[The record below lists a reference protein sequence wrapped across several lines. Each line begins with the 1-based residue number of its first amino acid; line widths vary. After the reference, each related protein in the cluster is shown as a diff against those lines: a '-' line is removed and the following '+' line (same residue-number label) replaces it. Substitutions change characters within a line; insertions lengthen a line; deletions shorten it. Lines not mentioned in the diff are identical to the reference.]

1 MCPSVPPD
9 PLPVPVSLL
18 TSTCPCVPPDTH
30 VSLCLQVV
38 ASGPGLKGGCV
49 GVPAP
54 FSIATQGAGSGG
66 LGLTVEGPC
75 EAKIECQD
83 NGDGSCA
90 VSYLPTAPGEY
101 HINILFAGRHIP
113 GSPFTAAVTAPFD
126 PAKVT
131 ASGPGLERGRAGEA
145 AVFSVDCSQAGE
157 AELTIEIRSEAGA
170 KAEVLVQNNRDGT
183 YAITYTPACAGAY
196 TITINY
202 GGLPVPNC
210 PVRVTVDPAIDT
222 SSVKV
227 YGKGVEPRGEGGATQ
242 GLLAMSPPS
251 LGWASPSHGDLLLPK
266 GIPSPW
272 APHGQPFS
280 CGGVSWAPHGHL
292 SMGTSPLHGQ
302 PRGHGHSH
310 GHQHVLSVGT
320 PSNGGSPGHP
330 QASLLPRP
338 PCPRHYSG
346 GPVVFL
352 PLMGGSSGG
361 ARGVGWDPKGVPV
374 PP

>member
-1 MCPSVPPD
+1 M
-9 PLPVPVSLL
+9 
-18 TSTCPCVPPDTH
+18 
-30 VSLCLQVV
+30 SLCLQVV
-38 ASGPGLKGGCV
+38 ASGPGLKGGRV

-157 AELTIEIRSEAGA
+157 AELTIEIRSEAGV

-210 PVRVTVDPAIDT
+210 PVRVTVDPAVDT

-227 YGKGVEPRGEGGATQ
+227 YGKGVEPRGEGVAMQ
-242 GLLAMSPPS
+242 GLLTMAPPAF
-251 LGWASPSHGDLLLPK
+251 LGWGSPSPHGHPIPVVISSSWVPLRAPPQASLLHEHPQWAGDRCGYPLSVDIPAHRNSNPM
-266 GIPSPW
+266 GIPSLW

-280 CGGVSWAPHGHL
+280 CGGSLGTLWASLHGTLHGHL
-292 SMGTSPLHGQ
+292 PFAWATPWPWTIPWSPASP
-302 PRGHGHSH
+302 PRR
-310 GHQHVLSVGT
+310 
-320 PSNGGSPGHP
+320 HP
-330 QASLLPRP
+330 L
-338 PCPRHYSG
+338 
-346 GPVVFL
+346 
-352 PLMGGSSGG
+352 
-361 ARGVGWDPKGVPV
+361 
-374 PP
+374 

>member
-1 MCPSVPPD
+1 MCPPD
-9 PLPVPVSLL
+9 LHLSLCLL
-18 TSTCPCVPPDTH
+18 TPTCSCVPPEPL

-38 ASGPGLKGGCV
+38 ASGPGLKGGRV

-145 AVFSVDCSQAGE
+145 AAFSVDCSQAGE
-157 AELTIEIRSEAGA
+157 AELTIEIRSEAGV

-210 PVRVTVDPAIDT
+210 PVRVTVDPAVDT

-227 YGKGVEPRGEGGATQ
+227 YGKGVEPRGEAARHRTSFPWVGISFSPGTSHPR
-242 GLLAMSPPS
+242 GHLFLLGTPVDTTTGISFLWVSP
-251 LGWASPSHGDLLLPK
+251 WAPHPCGYPFCVNIPTHRHSSPM

-272 APHGQPFS
+272 
-280 CGGVSWAPHGHL
+280 V
-292 SMGTSPLHGQ
+292 PLG
-302 PRGHGHSH
+302 
-310 GHQHVLSVGT
+310 
-320 PSNGGSPGHP
+320 
-330 QASLLPRP
+330 
-338 PCPRHYSG
+338 
-346 GPVVFL
+346 
-352 PLMGGSSGG
+352 
-361 ARGVGWDPKGVPV
+361 
-374 PP
+374 

>member
-1 MCPSVPPD
+1 MY
-9 PLPVPVSLL
+9 
-18 TSTCPCVPPDTH
+18 
-30 VSLCLQVV
+30 LCLQVV
-38 ASGPGLKGGCV
+38 ASGPGLKGGRV

-145 AVFSVDCSQAGE
+145 AAFSVDCSQAGE
-157 AELTIEIRSEAGA
+157 AELTIEIRSEAGV

-227 YGKGVEPRGEGGATQ
+227 YGKGVEPRGEGGSSHA
-242 GLLAMSPPS
+242 GAAHH
-251 LGWASPSHGDLLLPK
+251 GASFPWV
-266 GIPSPW
+266 GISFSPW
-272 APHGQPFS
+272 AS
-280 CGGVSWAPHGHL
+280 CPCGHL
-292 SMGTSPLHGQ
+292 FLLATPVDTTTGITPL
-302 PRGHGHSH
+302 
-310 GHQHVLSVGT
+310 
-320 PSNGGSPGHP
+320 
-330 QASLLPRP
+330 
-338 PCPRHYSG
+338 
-346 GPVVFL
+346 
-352 PLMGGSSGG
+352 
-361 ARGVGWDPKGVPV
+361 
-374 PP
+374 

>member
-1 MCPSVPPD
+1 M
-9 PLPVPVSLL
+9 
-18 TSTCPCVPPDTH
+18 
-30 VSLCLQVV
+30 V
-38 ASGPGLKGGCV
+38 ASGPGLKGGRV

-145 AVFSVDCSQAGE
+145 AAFSVDCSQAGE
-157 AELTIEIRSEAGA
+157 AELTIEIRSEAGV
-170 KAEVLVQNNRDGT
+170 KAEVLVHNNRDGT

-210 PVRVTVDPAIDT
+210 PVRVTVDPAVDT
-222 SSVKV
+222 GSIKV
-227 YGKGVEPRGEGGATQ
+227 YGKGVEPRGEGAARPGASFPWV
-242 GLLAMSPPS
+242 GISLSPRASHPCGYLFLPS
-251 LGWASPSHGDLLLPK
+251 TPTDTTT
-266 GIPSPW
+266 GI
-272 APHGQPFS
+272 
-280 CGGVSWAPHGHL
+280 
-292 SMGTSPLHGQ
+292 SPL
-302 PRGHGHSH
+302 
-310 GHQHVLSVGT
+310 
-320 PSNGGSPGHP
+320 
-330 QASLLPRP
+330 
-338 PCPRHYSG
+338 
-346 GPVVFL
+346 
-352 PLMGGSSGG
+352 
-361 ARGVGWDPKGVPV
+361 
-374 PP
+374 

>member
-1 MCPSVPPD
+1 MCPPD
-9 PLPVPVSLL
+9 PHL
-18 TSTCPCVPPDTH
+18 
-30 VSLCLQVV
+30 SLCLQVV
-38 ASGPGLKGGCV
+38 ASGPGLKGGRV

-157 AELTIEIRSEAGA
+157 AELTIEIRSETGI

-210 PVRVTVDPAIDT
+210 PVRVTVDPAVDT

-227 YGKGVEPRGEGGATQ
+227 YGKGVEPRGEGAGAARR
-242 GLLAMSPPS
+242 GASFAWVGIFFSPGAPRPCGNLVLLGTPVDTTTAISP
-251 LGWASPSHGDLLLPK
+251 LWASPR
-266 GIPSPW
+266 
-272 APHGQPFS
+272 APHP
-280 CGGVSWAPHGHL
+280 CGYP
-292 SMGTSPLHGQ
+292 
-302 PRGHGHSH
+302 
-310 GHQHVLSVGT
+310 LSVDVPTHRHSNPVGT
-320 PSNGGSPGHP
+320 
-330 QASLLPRP
+330 L
-338 PCPRHYSG
+338 
-346 GPVVFL
+346 
-352 PLMGGSSGG
+352 
-361 ARGVGWDPKGVPV
+361 
-374 PP
+374 